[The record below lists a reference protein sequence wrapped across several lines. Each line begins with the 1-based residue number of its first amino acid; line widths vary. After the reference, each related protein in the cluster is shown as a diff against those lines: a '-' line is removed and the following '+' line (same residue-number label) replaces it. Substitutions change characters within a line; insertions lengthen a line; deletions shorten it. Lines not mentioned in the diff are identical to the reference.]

1 MFILEIRINASI
13 QCIINMI
20 REAAQNTI
28 FHLKDIKNEN
38 NKIVYRN
45 NKKLIEALKNMG
57 RDA

>member
-1 MFILEIRINASI
+1 MFILKIRMNASI

-20 REAAQNTI
+20 RESAQNTI

-57 RDA
+57 

>member
-1 MFILEIRINASI
+1 MFILKIRMNASI

-28 FHLKDIKNEN
+28 GHSKDTPKEN

-57 RDA
+57 